1 MMLKMKATGNHASHP
16 SKGLKPLEGSLGRR
30 IEIMD
35 TTLRDGEQTSGVSF
49 LPSEKLQIAKLL
61 LEELKVDRIEVASAR
76 VSEGELE
83 GVQKI
88 TQWAAKKGYL
98 DRVEVLGFVDTPVS
112 VNWIVEAGG
121 KVLNLLTKGSMNHLV
136 HQLKKTPEQHFA
148 DIQKSISYAQE
159 MGVSVNVY
167 LEDWSNGMRNSPE
180 YTLSLIEF
188 LTKQSVKRIMLP
200 DTLGLLSP
208 KEVKAFFEQ
217 IVAQFPAV
225 HFDFHAHND
234 YDLSVANVLEAIS
247 NGAAGLHTTINGLGE
262 RAGNAPLESVIAVIK
277 DFTDLEIGV
286 QEQKIFRVSKL
297 VEQFSGQHIP
307 ANKPVVGE
315 NVFTQTAGIHADGDN
330 KKNLYFNDLMPERFG
345 RQRKYALG
353 KTSGK
358 ANILKNL
365 EELGISLEK
374 DELAKVTQRIIELG
388 DKKERVTTEDLPYI
402 ISDVLQNNSISKHI
416 SIEGYHMTHS
426 KGLKPTVQLRMSI
439 HGKFYDEIATGDGQY
454 DSFMRALKKIYKTL
468 GRELPKLTDYHVSIP
483 PGGKTDAFVETVI
496 TWDYGKIFK
505 TKGLDP
511 DQTVAAMMA
520 TEKMLNIIENMNYQ
534 PTKEESTYYGN
545 QYRTVAR

>member
-1 MMLKMKATGNHASHP
+1 
-16 SKGLKPLEGSLGRR
+16 
-30 IEIMD
+30 MD

-83 GVQKI
+83 GVQRI
-88 TQWAAKKGYL
+88 TKWAAEKGYL
-98 DRVEVLGFVDTPVS
+98 NRVEVLGFVDTPAS
-112 VNWIVEAGG
+112 VDWLISAGA
-121 KVLNLLTKGSMNHLV
+121 KVMNLLTKGSLNHLV
-136 HQLKKTPEQHFA
+136 HQLKKSQEQHFE
-148 DIQKSISYAQE
+148 DIKRCIAYASANDVSI
-159 MGVSVNVY
+159 NVY
-167 LEDWSNGMRNSPE
+167 LEDWSSGMRNSPQ
-180 YTLSLIEF
+180 YTLDLIAFLASLE
-188 LTKQSVKRIMLP
+188 VKRIMLP
-200 DTLGLLSP
+200 DTLGLLTP
-208 KEVKAFFEQ
+208 EETRTFFTQ
-217 IVAQFPAV
+217 IVSQFPEV

-234 YDLSVANVLEAIS
+234 YDLAVANVMEAILH
-247 NGAAGLHTTINGLGE
+247 GASGIHTTVNGLGE
-262 RAGNAPLESVIAVIK
+262 RAGNASLESVIAVIN
-277 DFTDLEIGV
+277 DFTSLEINV
-286 QEQKIFRVSKL
+286 QEKKIYRVSKL

-374 DELAKVTQRIIELG
+374 DELTRVTQRIIELG

-402 ISDVLQNNSISKHI
+402 ISDVLQDNSISKSI
-416 SIEGYHMTHS
+416 RIEGYHMTHS
-426 KGLKPTVQLRMSI
+426 QGLKPSVQLKLNINGES
-439 HGKFYDEIATGDGQY
+439 FDAAATGDGQY
-454 DSFMRALKKIYKTL
+454 DSFMRAVKKIYKS
-468 GRELPKLTDYHVSIP
+468 RKKQLPKLVDYHVSIP

-496 TWDYGKIFK
+496 TWNFGKIFK

-520 TEKMLNIIENMNYQ
+520 TEKMLNIIEETLNQTSTN
-534 PTKEESTYYGN
+534 KESNSYGN
-545 QYRTVAR
+545 EYRAIAG